1 MKSLVELNKI
11 INKKRDVLNL
21 SIKNDEPQDV
31 IYKKSVDVDEAISE
45 YIKAQD
51 YFKIERE
58 NILALYKN
66 IIDTPFKNN
75 IINQIKSDILIKYV
89 NITEKELNHFS
100 SNIYIYTVL
109 MNKNIDKVKI
119 VEVINRLN
127 NLYVEEWQEDGI
139 VKDNV
144 INETNLDYYKS
155 LNKKYLKIVKGKLK

>member
-66 IIDTPFKNN
+66 IIDTPFKDN

>member
-1 MKSLVELNKI
+1 
-11 INKKRDVLNL
+11 
-21 SIKNDEPQDV
+21 
-31 IYKKSVDVDEAISE
+31 
-45 YIKAQD
+45 
-51 YFKIERE
+51 
-58 NILALYKN
+58 
-66 IIDTPFKNN
+66 
-75 IINQIKSDILIKYV
+75 
-89 NITEKELNHFS
+89 
-100 SNIYIYTVL
+100 